1 MAGFYKLPRGRVWA
15 RTHDAEEYAAY
26 PQVVTRVRGRGKDRT
41 GVINHLVQRAYTF
54 AWPGAAASGQAC
66 AISMVAK
73 FVWAPMP
80 APTFDAALHLQ
91 IYLDPA
97 ALAKALNST
106 DTQPYWNLMIPLLS
120 SADATQLLRAYVDA
134 PQLHTEE
141 ALRAA
146 HPLLTWQG
154 GGATP
159 AVDLEAYVTQFRRGT
174 LGFRGDGKEWRHGAL
189 CPDARHIVAH
199 YILATEHVLRELLP
213 FATDVVLRETAITT
227 RTLSAHDFVDALV
240 AEFAAVLQ
248 SDAVPELADA
258 LRSAPTAGAD
268 GYTTVD
274 DALWLEHVVRGPILE
289 RTADRLVRAVYW
301 RIVYYE
307 TALGTLVA
315 AEDRER
321 TIAALRR
328 LLVGSPYI
336 VDWLTKSAK
345 ACQPL
350 RAWVE
355 AASDP
360 DATEAQRQ
368 EARTLALQ
376 GRECGTFSLGT
387 RLLSTTKVYGTGE
400 AGVPF
405 ELFFLRTGG
414 LPSSPEHIRTTDTAF
429 AHAFDVTWSNAASRP
444 LPAERGLLDSP
455 LPEVAEVVLVGL
467 PDTVQPAG

>member
-1 MAGFYKLPRGRVWA
+1 M
-15 RTHDAEEYAAY
+15 
-26 PQVVTRVRGRGKDRT
+26 
-41 GVINHLVQRAYTF
+41 
-54 AWPGAAASGQAC
+54 
-66 AISMVAK
+66 
-73 FVWAPMP
+73 
-80 APTFDAALHLQ
+80 
-91 IYLDPA
+91 
-97 ALAKALNST
+97 
-106 DTQPYWNLMIPLLS
+106 
-120 SADATQLLRAYVDA
+120 
-134 PQLHTEE
+134 
-141 ALRAA
+141 
-146 HPLLTWQG
+146 
-154 GGATP
+154 
-159 AVDLEAYVTQFRRGT
+159 
-174 LGFRGDGKEWRHGAL
+174 
-189 CPDARHIVAH
+189 AH

-258 LRSAPTAGAD
+258 LRSAPTAGAN

-429 AHAFDVTWSNAASRP
+429 AHAFDVTWSSTSRP
-444 LPAERGLLDSP
+444 HPRARSADSP
-455 LPEVAEVVLVGL
+455 LPEVAEWSLWGCRIRCSRRGSVEGTRGKKKGRDASPSVNQNKMTRIAVSVTRRPVHRYTRMPVLAKRESVV
-467 PDTVQPAG
+467 DAAFEKYYDARARAAPAPATGAVELGWDGVAIINDFMEAPLYLFEFWTADGKDWHKCFTYRNMTKFSETGEKS